1 MLDIKEFSASMLD
14 VTIHFLFLLNSSKLE
29 QGIRMINN
37 DTKWMGYFEYYLTSV
52 LVNLTYTGIS

>member
-14 VTIHFLFLLNSSKLE
+14 VTIHFFFLLNSSKLE

-37 DTKWMGYFEYYLTSV
+37 DTKWMGYFEHYLP
-52 LVNLTYTGIS
+52 LFW